1 MSLKLIILGKAGL
14 QVLTEVFKV
23 NEYFKKKKKITA
35 SGPITSWQ
43 IGGEKVGTVRD
54 VILGT
59 SKITVTA
66 GMQKLKNACSLDEKL

>member
-1 MSLKLIILGKAGL
+1 MSLKLIILGKSGL
-14 QVLTEVFKV
+14 QVLTEVFKGKPI
-23 NEYFKKKKKITA
+23 FQKKRSWHL

-59 SKITVTA
+59 SKITVTCRHEI
-66 GMQKLKNACSLDEKL
+66 KKSLLLG

>member
-1 MSLKLIILGKAGL
+1 MSLKLIILGKSGL

-23 NEYFKKKKKITA
+23 NQYFKKKRSWHL

-59 SKITVTA
+59 SKITV
-66 GMQKLKNACSLDEKL
+66 MKLKKACSLDEKV